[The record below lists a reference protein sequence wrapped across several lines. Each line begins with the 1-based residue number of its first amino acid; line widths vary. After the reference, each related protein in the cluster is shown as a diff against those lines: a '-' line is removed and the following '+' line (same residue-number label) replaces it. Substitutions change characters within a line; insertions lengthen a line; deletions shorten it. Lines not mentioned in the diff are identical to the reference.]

1 MSAVSRPTSTRSVR
15 TLRLFE
21 RFTLGQRWEHVLLLV
36 SFIVLALTGLVQKY
50 RTEPISQQLLA
61 TPEAL
66 ITIRNI
72 HHFFAVVLTLEVL
85 YHLAR
90 AIYLLARRRMSSAMF
105 PTWQD
110 VKDAGHMI
118 KYLVYLT
125 NKKPKFGKYNFE
137 QKFTYW
143 FLFFG
148 IGIMVLTG
156 FIIWFPIQVTN
167 VMSGGVVP
175 AAKLTHSTEAVVAVV
190 FVLIW
195 HGYHVLFERLNLS
208 MFTGRLNEADM
219 REHHTEEYERLTGQ
233 SVPPKNED
241 SSIEESNGGGRA

>member
-1 MSAVSRPTSTRSVR
+1 MSAVSQPTATLSVR
-15 TLRLFE
+15 TLRFFE

-36 SFIVLALTGLVQKY
+36 SFVALALTGLVQKY
-50 RTEPISQQLLA
+50 RTEPISQQILA

-66 ITIRNI
+66 LTIRNI
-72 HHFFAVVLTLEVL
+72 HHFFAVILTLEAL

-90 AIYLLARRRMSSAMF
+90 AIYLLAKRRMPSAMF
-105 PTWQD
+105 PTWRD
-110 VKDAGHMI
+110 VKDAGQMI

-125 NKKPKFGKYNFE
+125 HQKPRFGKYNFE

-148 IGIMVLTG
+148 IGIMTLTG
-156 FIIWFPIQVTN
+156 FIIWFPIQITSV
-167 VMSGGVVP
+167 VSGGVVP
-175 AAKLTHSTEAVVAVV
+175 AAKLAHSTESVVAVA

-195 HGYHVLFERLNLS
+195 HGYHVLVERLNLS

-219 REHHTEEYERLTGQ
+219 REHHTSEYERLTGQ
-233 SVPPKNED
+233 SVEAAPANR
-241 SSIEESNGGGRA
+241 GGQA